1 MEGSSFLDRST
12 IAKDWH
18 ARGFSCG
25 LWIDHAGREW
35 SYHAHETDELFMLM
49 SGELELE
56 LEGRTIQPAV
66 GEEIRISAGMPHT
79 IRNIGGKTARWL
91 YGQPRETIPVPHTP
105 DTSTKR
111 SFHPE
116 VKRKRRLEKNVP
128 TLEISIKTETHR
140 IP

>member
-1 MEGSSFLDRST
+1 MLNLASIDRST
-12 IAKDWH
+12 VAKDWH

-35 SYHAHETDELFMLM
+35 SYQAQETDELFMMM

-66 GEEIRISAGMPHT
+66 GKEIRISAGMPHT

-91 YGQPRETIPVPHTP
+91 YGQPRETITVPHTP
-105 DTSTKR
+105 DTSKKR

-116 VKRKRRLEKNVP
+116 VKRKRRTEKNVP
-128 TLEISIKTETHR
+128 ALEISKKTETHR
-140 IP
+140 MS

>member
-1 MEGSSFLDRST
+1 MLTPVHRTEV
-12 IAKDWH
+12 AKDWH

-35 SYHAHETDELFMLM
+35 SYHAHETDELFMMM

-56 LEGRTIQPAV
+56 LDGKTIQPAV
-66 GEEIRISAGMPHT
+66 GEEICISAGMAHT

-91 YGQPRETIPVPHTP
+91 YGQPRETVPVPHMP
-105 DTSTKR
+105 ATSQTR

-116 VKRKRRLEKNVP
+116 VKRKRIPGKVVPPLEVSNGTK
-128 TLEISIKTETHR
+128 THQIS
-140 IP
+140 

>member
-1 MEGSSFLDRST
+1 MTASIDRST

-35 SYHAHETDELFMLM
+35 AYQAQETDELFMIM

-56 LEGRTIQPAV
+56 LEGQTIQPAV
-66 GEEIRISAGMPHT
+66 GKEIRISAGMPHT

-105 DTSTKR
+105 DTSKKR

-116 VKRKRRLEKNVP
+116 VKRKRRPEKDVP
-128 TLEISIKTETHR
+128 ALEISKKTETHR
-140 IP
+140 IS